1 MSIKLL
7 NRVAA
12 ALAAAIFATSGGAAI
27 AAEAAEAADDESIEE
42 IVVTGIR
49 GSLRKAI
56 DRKRNADNIID
67 TLVAEDI
74 GKFPDQNLAESMQR
88 ITGVAIDRMRGE
100 GSMVS
105 IRGLGP
111 EFTRVLLNG
120 RTALSGGSEAFAGG
134 VGDRTQTRVFRF
146 ESMQAELVQ
155 AVEVHKSAKANLL
168 EAGLGGTIN
177 IRTRRPFDNGGERIL
192 ATNAIVTDDGLS
204 DDNGYN
210 FAAVYSDTWNDE
222 IGFPS

>member
-1 MSIKLL
+1 MSNKLP

-27 AAEAAEAADDESIEE
+27 AAEAAEAADDEVIEE

-49 GSLRKAI
+49 GSLRRAI

-67 TLVAEDI
+67 ALVAEDI

-100 GSMVS
+100 GSAVS

-111 EFTRVLLNG
+111 EFTRVLLKRPHGVVG
-120 RTALSGGSEAFAGG
+120 R
-134 VGDRTQTRVFRF
+134 
-146 ESMQAELVQ
+146 
-155 AVEVHKSAKANLL
+155 
-168 EAGLGGTIN
+168 
-177 IRTRRPFDNGGERIL
+177 
-192 ATNAIVTDDGLS
+192 
-204 DDNGYN
+204 
-210 FAAVYSDTWNDE
+210 
-222 IGFPS
+222 